1 MKTILIFLLGAVI
14 GAFAFNLYREKEARE
29 AAAASATAASAPT
42 APVAPVVAPPPPP
55 APTPAPEDKDSR
67 SLREQARAM
76 TRDASNAISEKLKE
90 WKLTPDDIRED
101 LKRGKEIVRTRA
113 KQAGAELSDAR
124 IVTVLKAKYVLDR
137 DLSALDINV
146 DAYRGQV
153 TLDGTVA
160 NVSLIGH
167 AIALALDTDGVT
179 HVVSRL
185 KVSSP

>member
-1 MKTILIFLLGAVI
+1 MKTILVFLLGAVI

-29 AAAASATAASAPT
+29 AAASSPAAAPAVT
-42 APVAPVVAPPPPP
+42 PTPPP
-55 APTPAPEDKDSR
+55 APTPPPEEKESR

-146 DAYRGQV
+146 DVYRGQV

-179 HVVSRL
+179 HVISRL
-185 KVSSP
+185 KVNSP

>member
-1 MKTILIFLLGAVI
+1 MKSLLLFLLGAVI

-29 AAAASATAASAPT
+29 AAAATAAAVSTPP
-42 APVAPVVAPPPPP
+42 PVAPTSPP
-55 APTPAPEDKDSR
+55 APTPTPEGKDTR
-67 SLREQARAM
+67 SLREQARDM

-146 DAYRGQV
+146 EAYRGQV

-179 HVVSRL
+179 DVISRL

>member
-1 MKTILIFLLGAVI
+1 MKTILVFLLGAVI

-29 AAAASATAASAPT
+29 AAASSPAAAPAVT
-42 APVAPVVAPPPPP
+42 PTPPP
-55 APTPAPEDKDSR
+55 APTPPPEEKESR

-90 WKLTPDDIRED
+90 WKLTPDDMSED

-146 DAYRGQV
+146 DVYRGQV

-179 HVVSRL
+179 HVISRL
-185 KVSSP
+185 KVNSP

>member
-1 MKTILIFLLGAVI
+1 
-14 GAFAFNLYREKEARE
+14 
-29 AAAASATAASAPT
+29 
-42 APVAPVVAPPPPP
+42 
-55 APTPAPEDKDSR
+55 
-67 SLREQARAM
+67 M

-146 DAYRGQV
+146 EAYRGQV

-179 HVVSRL
+179 DVISRL

>member
-1 MKTILIFLLGAVI
+1 MKTILVFLLGAVI
-14 GAFAFNLYREKEARE
+14 GAFAFNLYREKEARNAATTS
-29 AAAASATAASAPT
+29 AAAA
-42 APVAPVVAPPPPP
+42 PVI
-55 APTPAPEDKDSR
+55 APTPPPTPTPVPEDKDTR
-67 SLREQARAM
+67 SLREQARTM
-76 TRDASNAISEKLKE
+76 TRDAGTAISEKLKE

-137 DLSALDINV
+137 ELSALDINV

-160 NVSLIGH
+160 NASLIGH

-179 HVVSRL
+179 DVVSRL
-185 KVSSP
+185 KVSTP